1 MVYINGQDWAVDAAV
16 APLSDGA
23 RARIAA
29 HGPYTQDFARV
40 FPILQPH
47 NCETFMDE
55 LLGDTSALLVA
66 LGPMP
71 STRDF
76 VLALLSR
83 PNVDPGGPTYTTFL
97 TPLLE
102 CDTKSYD
109 DMRRIVEW
117 AEAH

>member
-16 APLSDGA
+16 APLSDCA

-55 LLGDTSALLVA
+55 LLGEHWTIHVCARVH
-66 LGPMP
+66 
-71 STRDF
+71 TRAHARARARAHTYAR
-76 VLALLSR
+76 VHTPTWCS
-83 PNVDPGGPTYTTFL
+83 GGEHMFY
-97 TPLLE
+97 
-102 CDTKSYD
+102 
-109 DMRRIVEW
+109 M
-117 AEAH
+117 